1 MSVACGNKW
10 ITLCCH
16 LFIIILFA
24 YGPLVGLAHPQTQIQ
39 NPLENKNILILNAF
53 ESNIPAFDKTIKG
66 LSSAL
71 LSGGVGTKN
80 QFYEHL
86 DLARN
91 PGPENKE
98 LMMQLMRQ
106 RYSKRRIDFIITLY
120 TEGLKFLLDEVQTL
134 FPAAP
139 ILALYL
145 PQGFEMPATGRR
157 IIPHIITPD
166 FTRTLETALKLVPG
180 TKRVYIA
187 AGIHP
192 MDRWLERLARRDF
205 QKWEDRLE
213 FHYLRDLPLDTI
225 LTTVSSAPSDSIVF
239 VTSYGQDATGKYHT
253 AVELSRQLARVSK
266 VPIFGILDTLIGHG
280 IVGGSLISFEYIGSK
295 AGELVLDILKGTQDG
310 KNIPV
315 VLKLSQLDTFDWRQ
329 LKHWN
334 LDESALPGGSII
346 VNKEFSLWDLR
357 YYAIG
362 VMVFILL
369 QSLLII
375 SLLVQKRRR
384 RLAEESLGQKSK
396 ELDQFF
402 NVSLDLL
409 CIANTDGYF
418 LRLNPVWERTLGYSR
433 QELMAQR
440 FLDFVHPDDLVKTR
454 EAISTL
460 TSQEK
465 VIQFENRYRCKD
477 GSHRWLEW
485 NAALTG
491 SVIFAAARD
500 VTKRLHAE
508 FEARQRREELA
519 HVTRIATMGELT
531 ASLAHEINQ
540 PLTAVLSNAEAAL
553 RFLSRAEPDLDE
565 VRQILEDIILDDR
578 RAGDVVQKVR
588 SLVRKEKSYDESLD
602 LNKAIQ
608 EVVALIRGD
617 SLLRGLSISME
628 LKPNLK
634 LIHGDRIQLQ
644 QVILNLILNS
654 ATAMRNTPQ
663 SQRKIIVRTSMP
675 DDLTVQVSV
684 TDFGTGIDENNIERI
699 FEAFYTTKPEG
710 LGMGLSICQTIVK
723 AHGGTLKAS
732 NNREGGATFAF
743 TLPVQQGD
751 AP

>member
-157 IIPHIITPD
+157 IIPHILTPD

-239 VTSYGQDATGKYHT
+239 VTSYGQDVTGKYHT

-617 SLLRGLSISME
+617 SLLQGLSISME